1 MWSLNQFPRENNRV
15 ASLTHTHHFTR
26 SLWNCKIIQ
35 IQVVNV
41 SLCISI
47 SQVPKYTSYSRRIVP
62 YSHWG
67 TSSTSMNHKIFK
79 QTAAGCKHYKH
90 GATFEAPLYLLLGWG
105 VHLSF
110 LILIINPSRFNGLT
124 FLLKC
129 DQTRVVAY
137 VPLLGRIRSSRS
149 SADITILVAL
159 IFT

>member
-1 MWSLNQFPRENNRV
+1 MNMCANALKLQ
-15 ASLTHTHHFTR
+15 
-26 SLWNCKIIQ
+26 IIQ
-35 IQVVNV
+35 IKVLNV

-47 SQVPKYTSYSRRIVP
+47 SRVPKDTSCSRQIFP
-62 YSHWG
+62 FSHWG
-67 TSSTSMNHKIFK
+67 TSSTGMNHKIFE
-79 QTAAGCKHYKH
+79 QTPKGYKHYRH
-90 GATFEAPLYLLLGWG
+90 EATFKAPLYLRLGRG

-149 SADITILVAL
+149 SNDITILVAL